1 MRLCLRLRLR
11 LHLQHQLCLSS
22 SGEVRGHGGHHT
34 APVRPRGLLL
44 LLLHH
49 PRKSS
54 SILPCCSGC
63 SLLLC

>member
-11 LHLQHQLCLSS
+11 LHLQHQLCLSR
-22 SGEVRGHGGHHT
+22 SGEVRGHGGHHA
-34 APVRPRGLLL
+34 APVRPRGLL

-63 SLLLC
+63 SLLLS